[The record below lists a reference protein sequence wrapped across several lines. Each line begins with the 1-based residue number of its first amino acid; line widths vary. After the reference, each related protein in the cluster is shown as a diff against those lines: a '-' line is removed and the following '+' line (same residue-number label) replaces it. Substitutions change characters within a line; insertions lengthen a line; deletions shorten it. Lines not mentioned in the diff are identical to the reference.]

1 MLSSKGKIRVELE
14 KKKILCWEV
23 GSDSIRRIRNSRLF
37 EETKGPEICTYLAS
51 NSLSQRKVDA
61 L

>member
-1 MLSSKGKIRVELE
+1 MLSSKGKIRVGLE
-14 KKKILCWEV
+14 KKKILCREV
-23 GSDSIRRIRNSRLF
+23 GSDSIRRISRLF

-51 NSLSQRKVDA
+51 NNLSESQRKVDA